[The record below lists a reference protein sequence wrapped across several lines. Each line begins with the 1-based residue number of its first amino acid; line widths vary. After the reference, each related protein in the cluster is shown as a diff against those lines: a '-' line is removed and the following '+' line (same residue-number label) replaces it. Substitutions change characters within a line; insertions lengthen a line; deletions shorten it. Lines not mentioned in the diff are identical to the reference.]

1 MVEKDDKHVRK
12 VAVDQKKMLSYN
24 IFDKRTVG
32 QCTPDRRIKD
42 IAKNSALLYQSE
54 GAIFCA

>member
-1 MVEKDDKHVRK
+1 M
-12 VAVDQKKMLSYN
+12 
-24 IFDKRTVG
+24 FDKNVEYRYNVLNKRAVG
-32 QCTPDRRIKD
+32 QRTPDRRIKD